1 MEYNLFSGD
10 SIWTMLHGVALGGGA
25 MLGLAAAL
33 FALWAFRPLPGAPP
47 PRADQARAFARLL
60 VVVAVMLWLTSV
72 AGMYIAFPPY
82 RAAPPEGMLDLAQY
96 PRSLLLAN
104 PETTWLHAFGM
115 EIKEHVPFITVML
128 ATAVAFVAVRYRDQV
143 LTAPALRRMTGAFL
157 SLAFVLVASAALLG
171 VLINKVAP
179 LE

>member
-1 MEYNLFSGD
+1 MDYLLFSER
-10 SIWTMLHGVALGGGA
+10 SIWTMIHGVGLGGGA
-25 MLGLAAAL
+25 LLGLAAAL
-33 FALWAFRPLPGAPP
+33 FTLRAFRPVPGAPP
-47 PRADQARAFARLL
+47 PRDDQARDFARLL
-60 VVVAVMLWLTSV
+60 VAVAVMLWLTSL

-82 RAAPPEGMLDLAQY
+82 RAAPPEGMLDLAQH
-96 PRSLLLAN
+96 PRALLLAN
-104 PETTWLHAFGM
+104 PDTAWLHAFGM
-115 EIKEHVPFITVML
+115 ELKEHVPFLTMML

-143 LTAPALRRMTGAFL
+143 LTAPTLRRMTGAFL